1 MKLFFKSS
9 PETLDAFHNYRLK
22 AMRPV
27 IKALFITIAVFNAL
41 LLIPDLIH
49 LGGAAGI
56 AVIALRSGFTIM
68 TLVGLIGVLRL
79 RSFHAYAMVVT
90 ILEAAALVIFLSVFY
105 LYPEPDYTIQMVGMM
120 VILML
125 IYLMPNKWS
134 NMLIVSGAGVAGFL
148 CASLFFGKNIDAGHI
163 LAGNIYLVV
172 ISALCAIFALHY
184 RSYQYREYVSK
195 AELLRDYTTDP
206 LTGIGNRVKLEE
218 EATKWLDR
226 AERYG
231 LPLSLVVIDV
241 DNMKEINDTYG
252 HIVGDTTLY
261 DVAQVMRAQLRK
273 DDVCVRW
280 GGDEFVL
287 LLPYTGVLEAR
298 KLMERVQTAISSHAF
313 KPSTRLTCSF
323 GIAPMQAG
331 QNLDTLIEQ
340 ADQSMYE
347 AKRMGKNRIRTS
359 DTTAENHASRS
370 YHSL

>member
-1 MKLFFKSS
+1 MKLFFKSR
-9 PETLDAFHNYRLK
+9 PETLNAFHNYRLK
-22 AMRPV
+22 TMRPV
-27 IKALFITIAVFNAL
+27 IKALFMTIAVFNAL

-49 LGGAAGI
+49 LGGTAGI
-56 AVIALRSGFTIM
+56 AVILLRAGYTIL
-68 TLVGLIGVLRL
+68 TLVSLIGVLRL
-79 RSFHAYAMVVT
+79 RAFHAYAVVVT
-90 ILEAAALVIFLSVFY
+90 ILEAAAIVVFLCVFY
-105 LYPEPDYTIQMVGMM
+105 LYPEPDYTIQLVGMM

-125 IYLMPNKWS
+125 VYMMPNKWG
-134 NMLIVSGAGVAGFL
+134 NMLIVSVIGVAGFL
-148 CASLFFGKNIDAGHI
+148 CVSLFFGKNIDAGHI
-163 LAGNIYLVV
+163 MAGFIYLVV

-218 EATKWLDR
+218 EAAKWLDR

-241 DNMKEINDTYG
+241 DNMKEINDTHG
-252 HIVGDTTLY
+252 HIVGDTALF

-287 LLPYTGVLEAR
+287 LLPYTGVTDAK
-298 KLMERVQTAISSHAF
+298 KLMERVQTAISGHAF
-313 KPSTRLTCSF
+313 KTTTRLTCSF
-323 GIAPMQAG
+323 GIASMQAG
-331 QNLDTLIEQ
+331 QNLDTLMEQ

-347 AKRMGKNRIRTS
+347 AKKMGKNRIRTS
-359 DTTAENHASRS
+359 DTAAVS
-370 YHSL
+370 